1 MDPASDSLFTT
12 EGGHGGRLVVST
24 AAGGA
29 ADPFLPEERELLDS
43 VACMLGTWC
52 RRREAEAALEEGR
65 QRLEHTVR
73 TRTRQLKHANRRLRR
88 LASELCL
95 TEARERRELAS
106 HLHDEIGQSLALLR
120 MKLGQVRANQVFS
133 GCDPELDSVQRL
145 LERTLR
151 STRTLT
157 QSLSPPVLYE
167 LGLGP
172 ACHWLGERLLEKHGL
187 PVECHTDPLPPAGEA
202 LQVTLFKCAQEL
214 LNNCWRHGQAR
225 RVRLE
230 LACRDHVIQLQVEDD
245 GCGFDPRTIRSQDG
259 FGLFSIR
266 TRLRDLGGRLE
277 ITSAPGMGCRAG
289 CWFPWRA
296 RHEHPTDPCV
306 PGGRP
311 PPVPGGPAAD
321 AGAPERCGDRG
332 GGG

>member
-1 MDPASDSLFTT
+1 MDSL
-12 EGGHGGRLVVST
+12 
-24 AAGGA
+24 
-29 ADPFLPEERELLDS
+29 
-43 VACMLGTWC
+43 ACMLGTWC
-52 RRREAEAALEEGR
+52 RRREAEAALQESR
-65 QRLEHTVR
+65 ARLEDTVR
-73 TRTRQLKHANRRLRR
+73 RRTRQLKHANRRLRR
-88 LASELCL
+88 LANELCL

-133 GCDPELDSVQRL
+133 GCDPELESVQRL

-172 ACHWLGERLLEKHGL
+172 ACQWLAERVREKHGL
-187 PVECHTDPLPPAGEA
+187 EVECHTSPLPPVPEA
-202 LQVTLFKCAQEL
+202 VQVTLFKSAQEL

-225 RVRLE
+225 RIRLE
-230 LACRDHVIQLQVEDD
+230 LGCAGGLLELVVLDD
-245 GCGFDPRTIRSQDG
+245 GCGFDPRTVHSQDG

-277 ITSAPGMGCRAG
+277 ITSAPGTGCRV
-289 CWFPWRA
+289 RVL
-296 RHEHPTDPCV
+296 V
-306 PGGRP
+306 PVEGE
-311 PPVPGGPAAD
+311 A
-321 AGAPERCGDRG
+321 
-332 GGG
+332 